1 MILKLE
7 LNTLIENG
15 CSLEVATELLKT
27 ETTCT
32 YQCNE
37 GNFYVS
43 KENNKVYTST
53 DFYRKVY
60 FENGSLDFPYNCTEL
75 IPDYF
80 NLALIDF
87 MQKQKTV
94 LGVLFDEAKQ
104 FEKFKIKEIERI
116 EERITSQKE
125 FLNKMKHHKF
135 KSKENDIEIC
145 ESYIDFLHT
154 KEYKPQDPKENISNY
169 FDAYSQSIFN
179 GFYKRNEDKSIN
191 ENYLGNF
198 FDDWNKRTDKFLF
211 ERETLKPIYKDL
223 CLFNRRLSMLFDE
236 IIGLFKVVDGYK
248 KTQEP
253 NCHTQLYLKLEA
265 IKRFLSSVEFCCTS
279 INILIE
285 NDDKKSAILMKKNCS
300 RHFIQCIDNLKLFE
314 IYIDKTPLKADFENA
329 LSNIENSIDYKEL
342 QHLTDKPQQV
352 EAVIPDEKYKMQ
364 NLFKVGLLFATGQ
377 MNEFFTV
384 NNQNETIINVG
395 LSAPKIETQIKNN
408 LDISV
413 NHKYILASL
422 NNYKTGENKN
432 KNIFNNLDM
441 MTKII
446 NHCENQKINI
456 EPFFISRLPP
466 E

>member
-7 LNTLIENG
+7 LNSLIENG
-15 CSLEVATELLKT
+15 CSLEVATELMETKT
-27 ETTCT
+27 TGT
-32 YQCNE
+32 YNWNE

-116 EERITSQKE
+116 KERITSQKE

-169 FDAYSQSIFN
+169 FDAYSQSIFSD
-179 GFYKRNEDKSIN
+179 FYKRNEDKSIN
-191 ENYLGNF
+191 ENYRGNF
-198 FDDWNKRTDKFLF
+198 FADWNKRTDKFLF

-248 KTQEP
+248 KTQET
-253 NCHTQLYLKLEA
+253 NYHTQLYLKLEA

-285 NDDKKSAILMKKNCS
+285 DKQTENAILMKKNCS
-300 RHFIQCIDNLKLFE
+300 RLFIECIDSLKEFK

-329 LSNIENSIDYKEL
+329 LSNIEKSIDFNEL
-342 QHLTDKPQQV
+342 KYLQDKPQQP
-352 EAVIPDEKYKMQ
+352 EAVIPDEVRTTKRRKTLQEFINNIDDKEAFLNDLKTTFPTEIGKEIRVIIDRLKMENILILGAREYKSFLEVLGKYFNRHIGEYTGIQNKMIIT
-364 NLFKVGLLFATGQ
+364 A
-377 MNEFFTV
+377 
-384 NNQNETIINVG
+384 ETSDPIIKKLNP
-395 LSAPKIETQIKNN
+395 LIK
-408 LDISV
+408 
-413 NHKYILASL
+413 
-422 NNYKTGENKN
+422 NYKTK
-432 KNIFNNLDM
+432 
-441 MTKII
+441 
-446 NHCENQKINI
+446 
-456 EPFFISRLPP
+456 
-466 E
+466 